1 MKTRLTTFLSVCAAI
16 AGAAL
21 LSGCSK
27 GAVIEL
33 GGEAIRFAATSGGSA
48 ATKTAYGLDNTAK
61 TMQALDWV
69 DGDVITIASP
79 QAVVQSGGT
88 NPAHASNYV
97 VAVTK
102 TGTAADVESKGTVS
116 NQGPNGLMWLDTT
129 PEGGYNFFAIY
140 PESGNGISLV
150 PESGLVTAT
159 IPATQ
164 TLQTALSDKKTV
176 GSGNDAISYTVYPPD
191 MKYAFMTASKLAY
204 TPPTDAVPSVDL
216 RFIPAF
222 TAVEFNVSSKD
233 NAINLKNIG
242 LYAASD
248 NLAGDFTMTAGS
260 LEGVSVASPSK
271 SVTMSLG
278 EGGVD
283 ITKAAGATFTLFM
296 VPVQNSGVLTMKF
309 TEDGVGTCTHA
320 LTYATAGTDI
330 GATTTHEAGDPV
342 KFIAGHKYRINML
355 KLPSNRWNFKLLDLT
370 GEAIEWTDVDVEV
383 ENKDYPE
390 ATQFEVE
397 GVNNGRYY
405 TAADQT
411 EKVPGRDAKAFRQY
425 WLLDKDHPATVKFKV
440 MSPVGFDWLVVPE
453 GDVEYYTIES
463 DVDAE
468 GYTAGG
474 LRGPILT
481 VPGTAATTNVI
492 LYISAKDASDTAEHS
507 LHFKTYVISKDDK
520 IQYSLDT
527 ETQLYDFRG
536 YHYFI
541 LNNSTIVN

>member
-16 AGAAL
+16 AGAAML
-21 LSGCSK
+21 CGCSK
-27 GAVIEL
+27 SEGGL
-33 GGEAIRFAATSGGSA
+33 GFSGEIQFGMVSRGGQATKTVYGDDVTSGG
-48 ATKTAYGLDNTAK
+48 KKY
-61 TMQALDWV
+61 QRLDWEK
-69 DGDVITIASP
+69 GDVVTIASP
-79 QAVVQSGGT
+79 QAIVQ
-88 NPAHASNYV
+88 NDPNKAHASNYV
-97 VAVTK
+97 ISQVLDPVADDPQRRAKVVNE
-102 TGTAADVESKGTVS
+102 AA
-116 NQGPNGLMWLDTT
+116 NGLMWVDGVTDTYT
-129 PEGGYNFFAIY
+129 FYGVY
-140 PESGNGISLV
+140 PKTSANIRLAPTNG
-150 PESGLVTAT
+150 EVTAT
-159 IPATQ
+159 IPAAQ

-176 GSGNDAISYTVYPPD
+176 GSGDAAISYTVYPPD
-191 MKYAFMTASKLAY
+191 MQYAYMTAVYKTA
-204 TPPTDAVPSVDL
+204 PTSETLPLV
-216 RFIPAF
+216 FNPAF

-233 NAINLKNIG
+233 NAITLKEIG

-260 LEGVSVASPSK
+260 LANVSVASPSN

-278 EGGVD
+278 EDGVD

-320 LTYATAGTDI
+320 LTYATEGTDI
-330 GATTTHEAGDPV
+330 GATTTHDAGAPV

-355 KLPSNRWNFKLLDLT
+355 KLPSNRWNFELLDLT
-370 GEAIEWTDVDVEV
+370 GEAIQWTDVDVEV

-397 GVNNGRYY
+397 GVNNGRNY

-440 MSPVGFDWLVVPE
+440 MSPVGYDWLVVPE
-453 GDVEYYTIES
+453 GNVS
-463 DVDAE
+463 DYNITSNMKADEE
-468 GYTAGG
+468 GKYEAGG

-481 VPGTAATTNVI
+481 EIGTAATTNVI
-492 LYISAKDASDTAEHS
+492 LYISAKNASDTAEHT

>member
-1 MKTRLTTFLSVCAAI
+1 MKTRLTIFLSVCAAI

-33 GGEAIRFAATSGGSA
+33 GGEAIRFAATSGGSVS
-48 ATKTAYGLDNTAK
+48 TKTEYGDDASGK
-61 TMQALDWV
+61 QALNWV
-69 DGDVITIASP
+69 SGDVVTIASP
-79 QAVVQSGGT
+79 QAVVQNGSD
-88 NPAHASNYV
+88 HASNYV
-97 VAVTK
+97 VAGTPTTGVPSTAKVTNE
-102 TGTAADVESKGTVS
+102 GT
-116 NQGPNGLMWLDTT
+116 NGLMWVDGVTGT
-129 PEGGYNFFAIY
+129 YTFYGVY
-140 PESGNGISLV
+140 PKTSTNISLA
-150 PESGLVTAT
+150 PTNGSVTAT
-159 IPATQ
+159 IPAAQ

-176 GSGNDAISYTVYPPD
+176 GSGDAAISYTVYPPD
-191 MKYAFMTASKLAY
+191 MQYAYMTAVYQTA
-204 TPPTDAVPSVDL
+204 PTSETLPLV
-216 RFIPAF
+216 FNPAF

-233 NAINLKNIG
+233 NAIKLKEIG

-296 VPVQNSGVLTMKF
+296 VPVQNSGALTMKF

-330 GATTTHEAGDPV
+330 GATTTHEAGAPV

-370 GEAIEWTDVDVEV
+370 GEAIEWTDVEVDVVNE
-383 ENKDYPE
+383 DYPE

-411 EKVPGRDAKAFRQY
+411 ARVPDRNAGAFRQY

-453 GDVEYYTIES
+453 GDVDYYTIES

-492 LYISAKDASDTAEHS
+492 LYISAKNPDDTAEHS

-541 LNNSTIVN
+541 LNNSTIVK